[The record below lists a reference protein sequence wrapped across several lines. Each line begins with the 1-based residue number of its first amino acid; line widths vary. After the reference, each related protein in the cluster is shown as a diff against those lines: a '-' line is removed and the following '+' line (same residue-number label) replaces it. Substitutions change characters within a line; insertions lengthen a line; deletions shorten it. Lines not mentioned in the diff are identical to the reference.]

1 MRATGQM
8 IKIHT
13 IRKNCQTTETESA
26 MFTNWSINNPTKKS
40 TPFSTFTTL
49 IHYAVTV
56 STEKE
61 WAYSTVRDKIVWKLM
76 ALF

>member
-1 MRATGQM
+1 
-8 IKIHT
+8 
-13 IRKNCQTTETESA
+13 

-61 WAYSTVRDKIVWKLM
+61 SAYSTVRDKIMWKLM

>member
-1 MRATGQM
+1 
-8 IKIHT
+8 
-13 IRKNCQTTETESA
+13 

-40 TPFSTFTTL
+40 TPFSTFITL
-49 IHYAVTV
+49 IHYTVTV

-61 WAYSTVRDKIVWKLM
+61 SAYSTVRDKIVWKLM